1 MQRTP
6 FIRNH
11 VTAARREEIVAGY
24 RRTQLTQREFARQS
38 GIGLSTLQRWAQ
50 KALNPKAPANPP
62 AFVPVANLL
71 AQNTAPV
78 FCRLVLP
85 GGLIVEVPGGFDSA
99 QLRELLEVVRAL

>member
-6 FIRNH
+6 VIRKH

-50 KALNPKAPANPP
+50 KAANPP

>member
-6 FIRNH
+6 VIRKH

-50 KALNPKAPANPP
+50 KAANPP

-71 AQNTAPV
+71 AQNTAPA
-78 FCRLVLP
+78 FCRWVLP

-99 QLRELLEVVRAL
+99 QLRQLLEVVRAL